1 MNLNTLLVDDDRA
14 FASIAAAALE
24 REGFSLTVA
33 HALHAARKALLS
45 RDFDLVLL
53 DRRLPD
59 GDGLHYVRELLSA
72 QPGAAVVMVTAD
84 DDISSAIEAL
94 RLGAKDY
101 LVKPVDMEDLIFKAR
116 RASDER
122 QLRDRLERAESE
134 LHHQHRLVAPA
145 SKAMKEVLA
154 ALEQIVSRPRSP
166 VLLLGE
172 TGVGKEV
179 LARHLHAKSA
189 PSAPFV
195 HLNCAAINEQT
206 AESEL
211 FGHEK
216 GAFTDASGTRRG
228 LVEVA
233 SGGTLFLDE
242 VGELSASLQAKLL
255 TFLDSGEFRRL
266 GGTDTRKSTA
276 RVVAATNRD
285 LEAGMKTGA
294 FRSDL
299 WFRLSVFRLSVPPL
313 RQRKEDIPALAESIL
328 EGLRRELGRPGLH
341 LGERARRRLDAYP
354 FYGNVREL
362 KSVIE
367 RAAVMEQGPQLT
379 LDVLDAA
386 AAGAPAREG
395 TEFVVAGAPIPLE
408 ELERRYLGHV
418 LKQLNGKRMEAAQVL
433 GISYPTFAKRL
444 GEVKDS

>member
-14 FASIAAAALE
+14 FASIAAASLE
-24 REGFSLTVA
+24 REGFSVTVA

-84 DDISSAIEAL
+84 DDISSAVEAL

-122 QLRDRLERAESE
+122 RLRERLERAESE
-134 LHHQHRLVAPA
+134 LHQQHQLVPPA
-145 SKAMKEVLA
+145 SKAMKEVLE
-154 ALEQIVSRPRSP
+154 ALEQIASRPRSP

-172 TGVGKEV
+172 TGAGKEV
-179 LARHLHAKSA
+179 LARHLHARSA
-189 PSAPFV
+189 PMEPFV

-216 GAFTDASGTRRG
+216 GAFTDAKGSRRG

-255 TFLDSGEFRRL
+255 TFLDSGQFRRL
-266 GGTDTRKSTA
+266 GGTETRKSTA
-276 RVVAATNRD
+276 RIVAATNRD
-285 LEAGMKTGA
+285 LEAEMKKGA

-299 WFRLSVFRLSVPPL
+299 WFRLSVFKVSVPPL
-313 RQRKEDIPALAESIL
+313 RERREDIPALAEAML
-328 EGLRRELGRPGLH
+328 EALRRELGKPGLR

-362 KSVIE
+362 KNLLE
-367 RAAVMEQGPQLT
+367 RAAVMEKGPELM
-379 LDVLDAA
+379 LDVLEATPPA
-386 AAGAPAREG
+386 APAREG
-395 TEFVVAGAPIPLE
+395 PEFVVAGPPIALE

-418 LKQLNGKRMEAAQVL
+418 LKQLSGKRMEAAQVL

-444 GEVKDS
+444 GEVKGS